1 MVDPRLAVGGIQEHV
16 EGRGVGQRAVGER
29 GDLGVQLGEDPRHLV
44 LGDAGIGAQGLDRVI
59 DLAGGGAVQ
68 IGLLTTANRL

>member
-1 MVDPRLAVGGIQEHV
+1 MVDPRRAVGGIQEHV

-44 LGDAGIGAQGLDRVI
+44 LEMPESAPRALTGSSTLRVE
-59 DLAGGGAVQ
+59 VPC
-68 IGLLTTANRL
+68 R